1 KNPPL
6 SDHCLSFKGSSPQK
20 MQWRPIDTTRVVL
33 GTNGGYINANH
44 IKMPV
49 KDEDFAYIACQ
60 GPLPTTMGDFW
71 QMVWEQKANVVA
83 MMTQE
88 IEGGKV
94 KCQRYWPDSP
104 GTTEMVDERLQIKLT
119 DETQLVTHL
128 NYTGWPDHGT
138 PSQPEQLLTFI
149 SYMRHVHRS
158 GPIVTHCSAGIGRS
172 GTLICIDVVLGLI
185 SKDFDISDVVRN
197 MRLQRKGMVQ
207 TEVLL
212 TNCDANFPARKS
224 SERQKKNGATLDR
237 LRVTYLPTREQSSES
252 AATAACR
259 KPPEHGA
266 VSRVATHTHSR
277 TEAHSSAHARQP
289 HHLYLSISFEANV
302 RSPMGPPSRHHSR
315 PGCCCHCTLI
325 EVTRGV
331 VTGTRGACTAWLY
344 SLGTIKK

>member
-1 KNPPL
+1 MSAGRPEDDDDDDITWG
-6 SDHCLSFKGSSPQK
+6 SDELPIENLDSKFRKGLFLIYYKTFFSK
-20 MQWRPIDTTRVVL
+20 CVLFNVDTTRVVL

-94 KCQRYWPDSP
+94 KCQRYWPDSVKKKHRHL
-104 GTTEMVDERLQIKLT
+104 MNVVVQT

-185 SKDFDISDVVRN
+185 SKDADFDISDVVRN

-207 TEVLL
+207 TEDQYIFCYRVIHYVLECL
-212 TNCDANFPARKS
+212 QD
-224 SERQKKNGATLDR
+224 EKN
-237 LRVTYLPTREQSSES
+237 
-252 AATAACR
+252 
-259 KPPEHGA
+259 
-266 VSRVATHTHSR
+266 
-277 TEAHSSAHARQP
+277 
-289 HHLYLSISFEANV
+289 IS
-302 RSPMGPPSRHHSR
+302 G
-315 PGCCCHCTLI
+315 
-325 EVTRGV
+325 
-331 VTGTRGACTAWLY
+331 
-344 SLGTIKK
+344 